1 MSEDFRKK
9 KLKEDE
15 QSLWEQMGREESQ
28 PSRWGD
34 WFKKRIIGEKTAR
47 EIAEDEAEKTKKKQS
62 GI

>member
-1 MSEDFRKK
+1 
-9 KLKEDE
+9 
-15 QSLWEQMGREESQ
+15 MGRKESQ

-47 EIAEDEAEKTKKKQS
+47 EIAEEQSEELKKKKN

>member
-9 KLKEDE
+9 KLKEGE
-15 QSLWEQMGREESQ
+15 KPLWEQMGREESQ
-28 PSRWGD
+28 PSRWGE

-47 EIAEDEAEKTKKKQS
+47 EIATEQAEELKKKKN